1 MTTRFG
7 LSYFIRP
14 SSGQKSLKRN
24 YTKYMNFSIK
34 IKTCLATTSLVVWWS
49 ELLATNHEVP
59 GSIPRSTMGIF
70 LVGGGSP
77 W

>member
-1 MTTRFG
+1 MTTCFG

-34 IKTCLATTSLVVWWS
+34 SKIFSNETLFVIKTY
-49 ELLATNHEVP
+49 
-59 GSIPRSTMGIF
+59 
-70 LVGGGSP
+70 
-77 W
+77 